1 MLGQKMFLLPKM
13 LLPLPHLLQLH
24 QLLSFSCF
32 SVPNLLPAPPAPP
45 PASPQLIRAPLV
57 FPTELLW

>member
-1 MLGQKMFLLPKM
+1 MLGQKMFLPPKM

-32 SVPNLLPAPPAPP
+32 SVPNLLPAP
-45 PASPQLIRAPLV
+45 ASPQLIRAPLV

>member
-1 MLGQKMFLLPKM
+1 MLGQKMFLPPKM

-32 SVPNLLPAPPAPP
+32 SVPNLLPAPPPLPTTYKSPP
-45 PASPQLIRAPLV
+45 CIPN
-57 FPTELLW
+57 

>member
-1 MLGQKMFLLPKM
+1 MLGQKMFLPPKM

-32 SVPNLLPAPPAPP
+32 SVPNLLPAPLPP
-45 PASPQLIRAPLV
+45 PPLRLPTTYKSPPCIPN
-57 FPTELLW
+57 

>member
-1 MLGQKMFLLPKM
+1 MLGQKMFLPPKM

-32 SVPNLLPAPPAPP
+32 SVPNLLPAPPP
-45 PASPQLIRAPLV
+45 SPQLIRAPLV